1 MTALQ
6 ALRDRDPEAL
16 MEAFADVGEANT
28 FRREVLPNQSPDECR
43 WFWQQVMTPAQLEQT
58 MNAVRDVCIK
68 VASAYDLQPNVHY
81 SLGSLEGLPTLVCS
95 EQVAQVFYAKLPRE
109 RHSILR
115 FYLQVT

>member
-6 ALRDRDPEAL
+6 ALKDRNPEAL

-28 FRREVLPNQSPDECR
+28 FRREVLPRQSPDDCR

-58 MNAVRDVCIK
+58 MNAVRDVCMSM
-68 VASAYDLQPNVHY
+68 AREYDLQPNVHY

-95 EQVAQVFYAKLPRE
+95 EQVAKVFYAKLPQE